1 MEKSIIKNITES
13 ILFVA
18 GDTVLISDLA
28 KLFEISEEKISEIIL
43 EMVEER
49 QQSQSGILIRLI
61 DEGVQ
66 FCTNKIY
73 SKYVEELLSP
83 RKTYTLSQAAIE
95 TLSIIAYR
103 QPVTKTE
110 IEAIR
115 GIRCDY
121 TVSAL
126 IDRGLIFVSGK
137 KDVLGR
143 PNLYST
149 SEEFLRHFGIKDLS
163 ELPELKEAE

>member
-61 DEGVQ
+61 DQGVQ

-103 QPVTKTE
+103 QPVTKSE

>member
-1 MEKSIIKNITES
+1 MDKSIIKNIIES
-13 ILFVA
+13 ILFVS

-28 KLFEISEEKISEIIL
+28 KTFEITEEKMSEIII
-43 EMVEER
+43 EMAEVR
-49 QQSQSGILIRLI
+49 QQNESGILIRII

-83 RKTYTLSQAAIE
+83 KKTYTLSQAAIE

-103 QPVTKTE
+103 QPVTKSE

-163 ELPELKEAE
+163 ELPQLKEAE

>member
-1 MEKSIIKNITES
+1 MDKSIIKNITES
-13 ILFVA
+13 ILFVS

-28 KLFEISEEKISEIIL
+28 RLFELSEEQMEEIAL
-43 EMVEER
+43 EMIEER
-49 QQSQSGILIRLI
+49 ENSQSGLLIRQI
-61 DEGVQ
+61 DEGIQ
-66 FCTNKIY
+66 FCTNRMY

-83 RKTYTLSQAAIE
+83 KKTYTLSQAAVE
-95 TLSIIAYR
+95 TLSIIAYK
-103 QPVTKTE
+103 QPVTKSE

-149 SEEFLRHFGIKDLS
+149 SEEFLRHFGMKDLS
-163 ELPELKEAE
+163 ELPKLKEAE